1 MSDELP
7 APGPGVKTMYLIR
20 RRPGVSREELIA
32 HWFANH
38 MPGVIDAQQRARTNG
53 RLHAFRY
60 IATLFDGAA
69 DAGAADAALA
79 DQPEAWDG
87 VAQLWWQRPLP
98 RPSAPFGEPPRDS
111 FQERAEP
118 YWPWATVEHVIV
130 DGGDRLAAVPLRFGR
145 PFPTTRSGFHKVI
158 CLVAARSGT
167 DYSAFFRHWLTVHAD
182 NVRAVLADCG
192 GFRYVISASL
202 EPHLDPY
209 AGMAEVYFERPD
221 GWSRLQRALQPDGT
235 ERWLDTERTRYFASS
250 TEMIGIP

>member
-7 APGPGVKTMYLIR
+7 TPGAGVKTMYLIR
-20 RRPGVSREELIA
+20 RRAGVSREELIA

-38 MPGVIDAQQRARTNG
+38 MPGVIDVQQQAKAKD

-60 IATLFDGAA
+60 IATLFERAA
-69 DAGAADAALA
+69 DPAAADHT
-79 DQPEAWDG
+79 DAWDG

-98 RPSAPFGEPPRDS
+98 RPSSPFGEPPRDS

-118 YWPWATVEHVIV
+118 YWPWATAEYVIV
-130 DGGDRLAAVPLRFGR
+130 DGGERLAVAPLRFGR
-145 PFPTTRSGFHKVI
+145 PFPTTRSGFHKMT

-167 DYSAFFRHWLTVHAD
+167 DFPAFFRHWLTVHAD
-182 NVRAVLADCG
+182 HVRAVLADCS

-202 EPHLDPY
+202 EPQLDPY
-209 AGMAEVYFERPD
+209 AGMAEIYFEQPD
-221 GWSRLQRALQPDGT
+221 GWSRLQRALQPDGM
-235 ERWLDTERTRYFASS
+235 ERWVDPERTRYYASG